1 MENRTFLSSTL
12 VFMLIGDLGLFFDL
26 ISDLDL
32 TTGLELLSIILKF
45 DKLFKLLLT
54 ECKNEGSDLFYVF
67 CCSTCSILDFK
78 LNVTGD

>member
-1 MENRTFLSSTL
+1 
-12 VFMLIGDLGLFFDL
+12 MLIGDLGLFFDL

-67 CCSTCSILDFK
+67 CCSTCSTLDFK